1 MGLGIDVKKLR
12 KGDVVESR
20 RTMQVA
26 DVTISGRVYLEDVQS
41 RQRFSISPIDAE
53 STLKINVIL
62 QAKTKPQS
70 GDVLTGDEIVA
81 REWKS
86 GTVVESVRNPG
97 DLYVLQG
104 DGRWASSFSSGTS
117 VTIPHRDMFG
127 TWQGKLRYVA

>member
-1 MGLGIDVKKLR
+1 MGLGVDVKKLR
-12 KGDVVESR
+12 KGDVIESR

-81 REWKS
+81 REWKP

-97 DLYVLQG
+97 DLYILQD
-104 DGRWASSFSSGTS
+104 DGRWASSFSSGTP
-117 VTIPHRDMFG
+117 VTIPHSGMFG